1 MQHAHFPIG
10 PVGRPTELS
19 PFAPAW
25 VFNYTRYPNAA
36 REYLRFMLERD
47 QYEAWQNASLGY
59 FAPTLRAHESD
70 PIWTQ
75 DPKTTAF
82 RDGPAMTLYPGYAGK
97 EGVASA
103 ACVADFIVVNMV
115 AEAAT
120 GQLSPQAAAARAE
133 LRAQR
138 YYKT

>member
-1 MQHAHFPIG
+1 MKLI
-10 PVGRPTELS
+10 TI
-19 PFAPAW
+19 
-25 VFNYTRYPNAA
+25 AA
-36 REYLRFMLERD
+36 L
-47 QYEAWQNASLGY
+47 AASL
-59 FAPTLRAHESD
+59 SC
-70 PIWTQ
+70 PIWAE
-75 DPKTTAF
+75 DPKYAPF
-82 RDGPAMTLYPGYAGK
+82 RDGPGMTLHPGYAGK

-133 LRAQR
+133 LRARR

>member
-1 MQHAHFPIG
+1 
-10 PVGRPTELS
+10 
-19 PFAPAW
+19 
-25 VFNYTRYPNAA
+25 
-36 REYLRFMLERD
+36 
-47 QYEAWQNASLGY
+47 
-59 FAPTLRAHESD
+59 
-70 PIWTQ
+70 
-75 DPKTTAF
+75 
-82 RDGPAMTLYPGYAGK
+82 MTLHPGYAGK

-133 LRAQR
+133 LRARR